1 MRLLD
6 DDGAENKT
14 KVKVKVTLVID
25 DFIFSCLHFFHYIF
39 VLLLLFLH
47 LHVIDFI
54 MLTNLLTTHN
64 LNLWLT
70 PFYYVSLIF
79 PFILFIVPK
88 LCFSK
93 YRRDV
98 ERYGSCHSGE
108 IRMDSMSRHQA
119 SFNKPVS
126 FYIQTF

>member
-1 MRLLD
+1 M
-6 DDGAENKT
+6 
-14 KVKVKVTLVID
+14 TLVIE
-25 DFIFSCLHFFHYIF
+25 DFIYIMFFI
-39 VLLLLFLH
+39 
-47 LHVIDFI
+47 LHVFDFI
-54 MLTNLLTTHN
+54 SLTNPLTTHN

-119 SFNKPVS
+119 SFNKPVF
-126 FYIQTF
+126 FYIQIF